1 VSDIVLSTTTSSTS
15 IGAKGPNTIALGSLN
30 GGENQ
35 TIVLDFV
42 TDKKVLLGLQKINLG
57 LDYKLPD
64 GAAKHQD
71 EIIEVPVKGKAE
83 LNIAS
88 ITTEPKT
95 VSQGDDV
102 TLIIRLEN
110 TGTDTAKSVSASI
123 DLPMDGSK
131 EAFIGKIQPNNDAPA
146 IFSVKAQNAGDL
158 PYALVVTY
166 NDEWGQHTNTIDL
179 HLAVKPVDGT
189 AIIVALVVV
198 AAVIIASL
206 LYLRKRRSK

>member
-1 VSDIVLSTTTSSTS
+1 MFLSACRRS
-15 IGAKGPNTIALGSLN
+15 ISA
-30 GGENQ
+30 
-35 TIVLDFV
+35 
-42 TDKKVLLGLQKINLG
+42 

-64 GAAKHQD
+64 GTPKHQD

-146 IFSVKAQNAGDL
+146 IFSVKVQDAGDL
-158 PYALVVTY
+158 PYALNVTY
-166 NDEWGQHTNTIDL
+166 NDEWGQHSNTDRS
-179 HLAVKPVDGT
+179 PSRGET
-189 AIIVALVVV
+189 G
-198 AAVIIASL
+198 
-206 LYLRKRRSK
+206 RRDRNNHRLS